1 MKMYKSI
8 FRYVRTF
15 LCLTVFLMPVPAVAQ
30 IKDVHEQVN
39 KVGQV
44 LFFVS
49 QFYPDSIN
57 AAAMTDQMLKDF
69 VSKLDPHS
77 SYIPAAEVRALSE
90 PLEGNF
96 EGVGIEFTLLA
107 DTLVVVNP
115 VAGGP
120 SDLVGIKAD
129 DRIVEVDGVPI
140 SSPQLNNQ
148 KVFDLLRGPK
158 GTRVALTVVRKGE
171 PERIVFHVTRDKI
184 PIHSVDA
191 AYWAAPGIMYVKLN
205 KFAMTTQDE
214 FIDVFK
220 GLSQMPEGLILD
232 VQGNGGGYMGAA
244 LFLAEQFLERGQLIL
259 YTEGKALT
267 RQDMKSSGMGFFIHT
282 PVVVL
287 VNESSAS
294 ASEIVAGALQDWDR
308 AIIVGRRTFGKGLVQ
323 QLFPIEDGSELRLT
337 VARYHTPSGRM
348 IQSPYRMGEKE
359 AYYKDFLER
368 YRKGEY
374 FNKDSIHMQDSVVY
388 RTLKEKRPVYGG
400 GGIMPDVFVP
410 ADTTYYSPFYKEA
423 ARKGTVHA
431 FMNEYLDRERKQ
443 LTSKYLTFEAFDAAV
458 SVDNVPF
465 AEFLA
470 YAAREGLV
478 PAEDDL
484 EVSGYHIRTQ
494 MKAIMASRLF
504 GQDCF
509 YKIINRVLPEYNKAL
524 EVIQD
529 LL

>member
-1 MKMYKSI
+1 
-8 FRYVRTF
+8 
-15 LCLTVFLMPVPAVAQ
+15 
-30 IKDVHEQVN
+30 
-39 KVGQV
+39 
-44 LFFVS
+44 
-49 QFYPDSIN
+49 
-57 AAAMTDQMLKDF
+57 
-69 VSKLDPHS
+69 
-77 SYIPAAEVRALSE
+77 
-90 PLEGNF
+90 
-96 EGVGIEFTLLA
+96 
-107 DTLVVVNP
+107 
-115 VAGGP
+115 
-120 SDLVGIKAD
+120 
-129 DRIVEVDGVPI
+129 
-140 SSPQLNNQ
+140 
-148 KVFDLLRGPK
+148 
-158 GTRVALTVVRKGE
+158 
-171 PERIVFHVTRDKI
+171 
-184 PIHSVDA
+184 
-191 AYWAAPGIMYVKLN
+191 
-205 KFAMTTQDE
+205 
-214 FIDVFK
+214 
-220 GLSQMPEGLILD
+220 
-232 VQGNGGGYMGAA
+232 MGAA

-374 FNKDSIHMQDSVVY
+374 FSKDSIHMQDSVVY

-400 GGIMPDVFVP
+400 GGIMPDVFVS

-465 AEFLA
+465 AEFLV